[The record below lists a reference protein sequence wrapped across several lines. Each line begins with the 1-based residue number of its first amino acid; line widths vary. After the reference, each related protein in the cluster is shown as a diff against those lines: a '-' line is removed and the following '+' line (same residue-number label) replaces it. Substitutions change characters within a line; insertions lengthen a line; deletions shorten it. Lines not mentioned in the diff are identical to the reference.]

1 MLNDEIKKKTKKTQR
16 EKKKDQT
23 CLFFLNGRAIYNP
36 SQLKKEKAAQGD
48 VLPVTAQNPATI
60 VVAGDSKGGILRV
73 KTYFSVHFT

>member
-1 MLNDEIKKKTKKTQR
+1 VNNIQPVS
-16 EKKKDQT
+16 
-23 CLFFLNGRAIYNP
+23 I
-36 SQLKKEKAAQGD
+36 KKEKIVQGD